1 MAQATPSRRFHRKIS
16 LNEKKLSVPSLVVHI
31 NKSGIVTKP
40 INDYTYR
47 TEAYLQQREKQTI
60 NKSSPPATPKTTW
73 KNVMQQKRILEHDQ
87 AEIDRALSTIDSIHG
102 SFNRSLLIPY
112 NQVYSSLYGDDDD
125 KSTRLMKTFCQRQ
138 DHYMKED
145 DYNNTQET
153 SSSFGF
159 WQDTDSDA
167 DTSDDDEE
175 EKKKSYDSGYGS
187 VMPRRRFSR
196 ESLIIVSH
204 KLKNKTNSLS

>member
-1 MAQATPSRRFHRKIS
+1 M
-16 LNEKKLSVPSLVVHI
+16 LC
-31 NKSGIVTKP
+31 
-40 INDYTYR
+40 
-47 TEAYLQQREKQTI
+47 
-60 NKSSPPATPKTTW
+60 
-73 KNVMQQKRILEHDQ
+73 QQKRTLENDQ
-87 AEIDRALSTIDSIHG
+87 AEIDRAISTIDSIHG
-102 SFNRSLLIPY
+102 SLNRSLLIPY
-112 NQVYSSLYGDDDD
+112 NKVYSSLYGDDDD

-145 DYNNTQET
+145 DHNNTQET

-167 DTSDDDEE
+167 DTSEDEE

-196 ESLIIVSH
+196 ESLIVVSH
-204 KLKNKTNSLS
+204 KLNHKTNSLL

>member
-1 MAQATPSRRFHRKIS
+1 
-16 LNEKKLSVPSLVVHI
+16 
-31 NKSGIVTKP
+31 
-40 INDYTYR
+40 
-47 TEAYLQQREKQTI
+47 
-60 NKSSPPATPKTTW
+60 
-73 KNVMQQKRILEHDQ
+73 
-87 AEIDRALSTIDSIHG
+87 
-102 SFNRSLLIPY
+102 
-112 NQVYSSLYGDDDD
+112 
-125 KSTRLMKTFCQRQ
+125 MKTFCQRQ

-175 EKKKSYDSGYGS
+175 KKKSYDSGYGS